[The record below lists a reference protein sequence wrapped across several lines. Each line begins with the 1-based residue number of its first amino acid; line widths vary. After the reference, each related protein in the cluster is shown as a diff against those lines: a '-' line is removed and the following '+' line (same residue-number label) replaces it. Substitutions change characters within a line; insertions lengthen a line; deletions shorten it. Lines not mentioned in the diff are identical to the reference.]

1 MKEILAKLS
10 AIQAALKAPKGQ
22 FNSYGGFKYRSCED
36 ILEAVKPLLKEQ
48 GVTMTIC
55 DDIRQIGDRYYVT
68 ANITLFDTESG
79 ETYTNTAFAR
89 EEENKKGMDGSQI
102 TGTASSYARKY
113 ALNGLFL
120 IDDTKDADTDEFT
133 KQQKNAP
140 EPPPVVCPMCGK
152 ELKPIK
158 KRGGKVVQPA
168 EILEKCGGVCYDCYQ
183 TAKNGGD
190 MFTAPDKVSDT
201 E

>member
-1 MKEILAKLS
+1 MKEILTKLS
-10 AIQAALKAPKGQ
+10 AIQAAVKAPKGQ
-22 FNSYGGFKYRSCED
+22 FNSYGGYKYRSCED

-55 DDIRQIGDRYYVT
+55 DDIRLIGDRYYVT

-140 EPPPVVCPMCGK
+140 EPPVVCPMCGK